1 VKTTE
6 GEVMAK
12 QLARQTATRVELSS
26 VNAQHPGRELTISQ
40 IAWMHRV
47 LWVSQ

>member
-1 VKTTE
+1 
-6 GEVMAK
+6 MAK

-26 VNAQHPGRELTISQ
+26 VNAQHPGRELQISQ